1 MQKLR
6 IECDYA
12 DGAIPEIIDALVKTN
27 GDFHPGYAAD
37 SHCEHASELIREKIG
52 DPDACVQ
59 FLSGGTQTNALLI
72 SVALRPWQGALCA
85 DTGHIS
91 EHETGA
97 VEATG
102 HKVLPLPSEDGKI
115 NAEQVREYCRA
126 HWANSDHEHIVM
138 PGMVYISEPTET
150 GSIYTKAELQ
160 ALLDVCKEY
169 DLYLYGDGA
178 RLAYALPAED
188 FDMTLPEFASFFD
201 AFYIG
206 GTKCG
211 ALFGEALVLRTPE
224 LAENIRYAVKRA
236 GAMLAKGRLLGI
248 QFEELMTGDRYYKIG
263 ENALRQAQTIKE
275 ACARLGYP
283 EAHHSTTNQIFV
295 TIPNHVLDR
304 LEQNVSFSR
313 WEEGPDTTVAR
324 FCPGAS
330 ASDEMTRQFV
340 EELEKASR
348 TE

>member
-27 GDFHPGYAAD
+27 GEFHPGYGAD

-150 GSIYTKAELQ
+150 GSIYT
-160 ALLDVCKEY
+160 
-169 DLYLYGDGA
+169 
-178 RLAYALPAED
+178 
-188 FDMTLPEFASFFD
+188 
-201 AFYIG
+201 
-206 GTKCG
+206 
-211 ALFGEALVLRTPE
+211 
-224 LAENIRYAVKRA
+224 
-236 GAMLAKGRLLGI
+236 
-248 QFEELMTGDRYYKIG
+248 
-263 ENALRQAQTIKE
+263 
-275 ACARLGYP
+275 
-283 EAHHSTTNQIFV
+283 
-295 TIPNHVLDR
+295 
-304 LEQNVSFSR
+304 
-313 WEEGPDTTVAR
+313 
-324 FCPGAS
+324 
-330 ASDEMTRQFV
+330 
-340 EELEKASR
+340 
-348 TE
+348 